1 MNNKTFQPLAYNNAG
16 SVTIVT
22 SAEDYVRAVLHDA
35 QAVKAV
41 QDSDGFWSINFKT
54 NSGWN
59 SASRGILETEEE
71 AWEST
76 YQRYSLNGETG
87 SDDATFEDEQSI
99 TDLIKDIATDVE
111 LGCRDE
117 DDAKTAISFYEEVIA
132 QIRAAH

>member
-41 QDSDGFWSINFKT
+41 QDSDGCWSISFK
-54 NSGWN
+54 NNAGWN
-59 SASRGILETEEE
+59 CASRGLHDSAEE

-76 YQRYSLNGETG
+76 YQRFMSSGETG
-87 SDDATFEDEQSI
+87 SDDACFEDEQSI
-99 TDLIKDIATDVE
+99 TEFIKDILTDVE

-117 DDAKTAISFYEEVIA
+117 DEAKTAISFYEDVIA